1 MSERI
6 YVMEGASLEGEDA
19 VGVRIDGDWTH
30 VRIGDRTH
38 SFERLVLQDGGNA
51 LRLEDGKIVDEGHH
65 DALITRES
73 GDYRSAWL
81 LQQAEGEGEGE
92 IG

>member
-1 MSERI
+1 VIVSHR
-6 YVMEGASLEGEDA
+6 VSVLARA
-19 VGVRIDGDWTH
+19 
-30 VRIGDRTH
+30 DRV
-38 SFERLVLQDGGNA
+38 LV
-51 LRLEDGKIVDEGHH
+51 LEDGKIVDEGHH